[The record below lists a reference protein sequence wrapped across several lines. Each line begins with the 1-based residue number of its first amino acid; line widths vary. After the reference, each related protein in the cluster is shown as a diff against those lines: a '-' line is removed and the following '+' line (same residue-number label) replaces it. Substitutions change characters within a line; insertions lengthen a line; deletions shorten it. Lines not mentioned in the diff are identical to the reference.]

1 VGAVVV
7 LAGMAAGCAKGP
19 LRPPAAEA
27 LVRPGTRPTV
37 VRTGN
42 IDSDPARE
50 VVVASVS
57 EPAGGTGIPAPYLE
71 VFDHRGGRWRRVFD
85 AHASAPPGPPG
96 TPPRMLEGDEGFVA
110 QSVHLV
116 ELVDFRGDRG
126 AEIVVAIASSGA
138 TAGPVEL
145 WILAATNAPG
155 LRTEFYEGTARG
167 GEVTLEGDR
176 IRFAFPVYR
185 PDDPGCCPSR
195 LETQSI
201 GYDRASDRI
210 GILERERAKL

>member
-1 VGAVVV
+1 
-7 LAGMAAGCAKGP
+7 
-19 LRPPAAEA
+19 
-27 LVRPGTRPTV
+27 
-37 VRTGN
+37 
-42 IDSDPARE
+42 
-50 VVVASVS
+50 
-57 EPAGGTGIPAPYLE
+57 
-71 VFDHRGGRWRRVFD
+71 
-85 AHASAPPGPPG
+85 
-96 TPPRMLEGDEGFVA
+96 MLEGDEGFVA
-110 QSVHLV
+110 QSVNLV

-145 WILAATNAPG
+145 WILAANDHG

-167 GEVTLEGDR
+167 GEVTVEGDR

-201 GYDRASDRI
+201 GYERAEGRI
-210 GILERERAKL
+210 AILERERAKP